1 MVKKYHGDMEITEIH
16 GERKPAFDGDDGCSG
31 GEA

>member
-1 MVKKYHGDMEITEIH
+1 MVKYHGIEITEIQ
-16 GERKPAFDGDDGCSG
+16 GDRKPAFDGDDGCSG